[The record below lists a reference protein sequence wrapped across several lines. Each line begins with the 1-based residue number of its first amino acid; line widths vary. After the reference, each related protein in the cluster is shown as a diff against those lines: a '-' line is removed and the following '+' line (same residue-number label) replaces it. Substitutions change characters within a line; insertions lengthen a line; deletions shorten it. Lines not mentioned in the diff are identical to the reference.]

1 MRFLQIVT
9 SLPRAEGT
17 PATPSAPP
25 DPEHRARVNKAIQE
39 KIASGSLLATGALGK
54 RATAAA
60 RVTRKGGEISVED
73 PPTGDGWMAG
83 GGYSLAE
90 FSSKE
95 EAVASARSTLEVM
108 GNDATVELIQV
119 SEMHPSSQAP
129 RAASSPMTPAGVV
142 PYLTLEG
149 ASDAAAFY
157 QKAFG
162 AREIARMP
170 GQDGKRLLHCHL
182 EINGGAL
189 MLSDNFPEM
198 GLPPVQRS
206 SSYTMQLV
214 VDDGDTW
221 WKRAIEAGCKE
232 RMPFAV
238 APWGQKYG
246 QLSDPFDVVWAISS
260 PPT

>member
-1 MRFLQIVT
+1 MRFLHIVT
-9 SLPRAEGT
+9 STSRAEAQAA
-17 PATPSAPP
+17 PAAPP
-25 DPEHRARVNKAIQE
+25 DPAHRARVNGAIQE
-39 KIASGSLLATGALGK
+39 KIASGSLLATGAIGK
-54 RATAAA
+54 RATSAA
-60 RVTRKGGEISVED
+60 RITRRSGEIAVED
-73 PPTGDGWMAG
+73 PPAGDGWMAG

-90 FSSKE
+90 FPSKE
-95 EAVASARSTLEVM
+95 EAIADAKAVLEVM

-119 SEMHPSSQAP
+119 SEMHPSSRAP
-129 RAASSPMTPAGVV
+129 GAASSPLTPAGVV
-142 PYLTLEG
+142 PYLTLDG

-162 AREIARMP
+162 AREIARMA
-170 GQDGKRLLHCHL
+170 GQDGKRLMHCHL

-232 RMPFAV
+232 RVPFAV
-238 APWGQKYG
+238 APWGQRYG
-246 QLSDPFDVVWAISS
+246 QLSDPFDVIWAISS